1 MKHKHLSSLGNA
13 IRSQR
18 GVLDISQE
26 KLAERCGFHRN
37 YIGKIERG
45 EQNLTVINLFRIA
58 EAMECHA
65 HELLQRA
72 VSSDEMI

>member
-1 MKHKHLSSLGNA
+1 MKNKYLFNLGNA
-13 IRSQR
+13 MRMQR
-18 GVLDISQE
+18 GELKISQE

-45 EQNLTVINLFRIA
+45 EQNLTISSLVRIA

-72 VSSDEMI
+72 AFSDEQA